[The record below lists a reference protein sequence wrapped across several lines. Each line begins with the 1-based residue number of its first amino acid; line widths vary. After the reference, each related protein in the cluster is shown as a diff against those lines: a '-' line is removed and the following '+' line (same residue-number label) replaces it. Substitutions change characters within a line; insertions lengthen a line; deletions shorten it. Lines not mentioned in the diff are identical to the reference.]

1 MNWVERGRKR
11 REDRGSNEH
20 WANDDV
26 TWRENCVQSDL
37 VREGQC
43 DLNFVWGKLALM
55 RNVLGREWE
64 EDVEVD
70 LHGKHNLLEVLPLE
84 KDSYTVVFVL
94 DGAELHCD
102 NRKEDSVIEGRIVIV
117 EGDMVDSNVVD
128 IDDEEDDEHD
138 CEVADCSDLQVQNVD
153 MEQHEDLVGR
163 PTQHVLRSWHQDT
176 FPLEDEYVS
185 NVYPWWAERDR
196 RTDAA
201 TEHNTK

>member
-1 MNWVERGRKR
+1 MNRVERGRKR
-11 REDRGSNEH
+11 REDRGSNEN
-20 WANDDV
+20 WENDDV
-26 TWRENCVQSDL
+26 TWRVNCVQSDL

-55 RNVLGREWE
+55 RNVWGLEWK

-70 LHGKHNLLEVLPLE
+70 PHGKHNLLEVLPLE

-117 EGDMVDSNVVD
+117 EGDRVDSNVVD

-138 CEVADCSDLQVQNVD
+138 CEVVDCNDLRVQNVD
-153 MEQHEDLVGR
+153 MEQHEDLVER

-185 NVYPWWAERDR
+185 NVYP
-196 RTDAA
+196 
-201 TEHNTK
+201 